1 MSTATNVKVSHDKK
15 AWEVEVT
22 AEISA
27 EALATHRAAALKN
40 IQKSATLDG
49 FRPGKAPEDAII
61 RVYGEGALMRHAAE
75 LAIESELPLILAKEQ
90 VAIVEAPRVTTSAPE
105 TGKPLTFTARA
116 ALAPKV
122 ELPEYK
128 KIAEKL
134 RAIKEDTSVSD
145 KEHSDALTH
154 LRRER
159 SRIDKI
165 EAGTDPQKAA
175 EESKAAKVEELPELD
190 DMFVQTLGY
199 ESAAA
204 FSEALRKN
212 IGQEKELRALEKR
225 RAAILDELTSKSSI
239 SYPASLREYELD
251 DMEARMKDDLSRM
264 GQTFESYL
272 VETKKT
278 REEIRASWND
288 AADKRAKVRL
298 ILAEI
303 ARKEMIEPPADAL
316 EHEMQHAREH
326 YPNADEHAL
335 RSHISHAMRNEAT
348 LRFLE
353 GNTEAV
359 GHTAESHDHK

>member
-1 MSTATNVKVSHDKK
+1 MSNATNVKVSRDEK

-22 AEISA
+22 AEIPA
-27 EALATHRAAALKN
+27 EALASHRAAALKS
-40 IQKSATLDG
+40 IQKSAKLDG

-61 RVYGEGALMRHAAE
+61 RVYGEGAIMRHAAE

-90 VAIVEAPRVTTSAPE
+90 VAIVEAPRVTTGAPE
-105 TGKPLTFTARA
+105 SGKSLSFTARA

-122 ELPEYK
+122 ELPDYK
-128 KIAEKL
+128 KISEKHN
-134 RAIKEDTSVSD
+134 ATKEDTSVSD
-145 KEHSDALTH
+145 KEHMDALVH

-165 EAGTDPQKAA
+165 EAGIDAQKAA
-175 EESKAAKVEELPELD
+175 EESKAAEEKDLPELD
-190 DMFVQTLGY
+190 DMFVQSLGY

-212 IGQEKELRALEKR
+212 IAQEKEIRAIEKR
-225 RAAILDELTSKSSI
+225 RAAILDELTKESKI
-239 SYPASLREYELD
+239 QYPVSLREYELD
-251 DMEARMKDDLSRM
+251 DMEARLKDDLSRM
-264 GQTFESYL
+264 GQTLEGYL
-272 VETKKT
+272 AETKKT
-278 REEIRASWND
+278 REELRATWND

-303 ARKEMIEPPADAL
+303 SRKEAIEPPEDAL
-316 EHEMQHAREH
+316 EHELEHAREH

-335 RSHISHAMRNEAT
+335 RSHIAHAMRNEAT

-353 GNTEAV
+353 GNTEPV
-359 GHTAESHDHK
+359 GHTSHDH